1 MINFEELF
9 VSAAFNQ
16 IYDIPGTLVEF
27 HGTLANSSAA
37 DFGVEYLSELYPSAY
52 YRHTA
57 EQDMIVDSASEWGQ
71 NLLGSY
77 NSERHCHCPA
87 SVIVR
92 IDDAIVHRSAIYC
105 HRNNKTAILYESFRL
120 PDRAAIGISQILEDP
135 DLIPDHYYLDRPC
148 LYLGSAGSFNY
159 GHWLVDDLP
168 RARAWLELN
177 ARMGID
183 CTFVLPSFDEKI
195 DAVRKSSIL
204 ATIDALA
211 DVVFIDPQLPVRF
224 RNLFYA
230 TPVSFHPRIKNPA
243 AIRFLQQGAIRQ
255 MANCGRQRAR
265 RIFVARR
272 PPNSR
277 AVTNFD
283 ELWAFLQARGF
294 ELVEAEKLDFPAQV
308 RTFQEASIVIG
319 QMGAAMT
326 NSLFCP
332 PATTLI
338 YLAPTGWAEP
348 FYLDLA
354 AVAGQHYN
362 VLTGPT
368 SGGAQAH
375 LSDFVVPIDQLYH
388 RLTYMGILPKP

>member
-1 MINFEELF
+1 MTNFENLF
-9 VSAAFNQ
+9 ISSAFKE
-16 IYDIPGTLVEF
+16 IYNIPGSLIEF
-27 HGTLANSSAA
+27 HDALANKPA
-37 DFGVEYLSELYPSAY
+37 DSFGITYICELYPSTY

-57 EQDMIVDSASEWGQ
+57 EQDMIVDSGSDSAQ
-71 NLLGSY
+71 HLLASY

-92 IDDAIVHRSAIYC
+92 IDDATVHRSAIYC
-105 HRNNKTAILYESFRL
+105 HQDDRTAIVYESFRL
-120 PDRAAIGISQILEDP
+120 PDRSAINISPLLEDSSI
-135 DLIPDHYYLDRPC
+135 IPDQYCFDGPC

-177 ARMGID
+177 AKLGVE

-195 DAVRKSSIL
+195 DAVRKSSIH

-211 DVVFIDPQLPVRF
+211 NVAFIDPELPCRF

-243 AIRFLQQGAIRQ
+243 AIRFLQQSASRPMGDF
-255 MANCGRQRAR
+255 GRHNGR

-283 ELWAFLQARGF
+283 ELWAFLQVRGF
-294 ELVEAEKLDFPAQV
+294 ELVEAEKLDFSAQV
-308 RTFQEASIVIG
+308 RIFQEAAIVVG

-326 NSLFCP
+326 NSLFCAP
-332 PATTLI
+332 STTVI
-338 YLAPTGWAEP
+338 YLAPAGWAEP

-354 AVAGQHYN
+354 AVGGQHYN

-368 SGGAQAH
+368 NGGAQVH
-375 LSDFVVPIDQLYH
+375 LSDFVVPIDHLYH
-388 RLTYMGILPKP
+388 RLTYMGILPTP